1 MIKIF
6 GKVRYHWQP
15 ELSWSIIYWSAAL
28 SLFFIGLSML
38 FEKLQLSRSILGL
51 FGIFVLLALVGLHR
65 YFVIEDENLEIAS
78 VNLFAIKKI
87 PIKEIEKVSV
97 TYLSIELFCRQ
108 YPNGKIFYMRKW
120 PKKYFVNALALNPH
134 FGGEVELSDHL
145 IKQDYFEEYYAQK
158 D

>member
-1 MIKIF
+1 
-6 GKVRYHWQP
+6 
-15 ELSWSIIYWSAAL
+15 
-28 SLFFIGLSML
+28 ML

-120 PKKYFVNALALNPH
+120 PKKYFVNALALNPY

>member
-1 MIKIF
+1 M
-6 GKVRYHWQP
+6 
-15 ELSWSIIYWSAAL
+15 
-28 SLFFIGLSML
+28 
-38 FEKLQLSRSILGL
+38 
-51 FGIFVLLALVGLHR
+51 
-65 YFVIEDENLEIAS
+65 EIAS
-78 VNLFAIKKI
+78 VNLFVIKKI

-97 TYLSIELFCRQ
+97 TYLSVELFCRQ